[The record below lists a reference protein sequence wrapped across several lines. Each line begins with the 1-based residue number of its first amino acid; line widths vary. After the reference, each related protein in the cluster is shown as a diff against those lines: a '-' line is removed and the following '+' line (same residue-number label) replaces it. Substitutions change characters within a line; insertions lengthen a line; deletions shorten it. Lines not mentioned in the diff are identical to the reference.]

1 MILPTASRSQLELAN
16 LQRHQLLAQLQ
27 AYQSGEGHPKNTSLS
42 AVVAAA
48 QLPKPAPAPAT
59 LLPVDHLKA
68 LGLYRASVRVPAV
81 RTGYQVKTQRVPSVF
96 PCTPD
101 TRLGKL
107 SRAVSPLWVNL
118 LTSISS
124 ASLAGGKCFSS
135 QGRNLITIVQ
145 EVRKRCYLRVTK
157 ESVPLAVREQV
168 VLTVDGERHCFARAC
183 GMSPRTFYR
192 ALRHPLAHLFLRTQK
207 VQRERDGQRENVATL
222 FSVNL
227 YEPEAPVDLE
237 TLCYAGSV
245 EQEGILVVP
254 DFICQ
259 DDGTEDRPGLIQ
271 EQREPVDNSTP
282 KTQGLALAAQNQ
294 LEQALDSALL
304 GSPAQAAFDH
314 SSEEGSAAAAG
325 ARAAAMTT
333 LEIATARR
341 PAYVQLAREIATFH
355 DAPEHREM
363 ATVGYYKALMHL
375 EQDTVLAQ
383 VRVVAR
389 WLKQGQ
395 RITNSGALLMSLL
408 NRKTRAKTGFNV
420 RDLGLEPT

>member
-1 MILPTASRSQLELAN
+1 MNLPTASRSQLELAN
-16 LQRHQLLAQLQ
+16 LQRHQLLTQLQ

-48 QLPKPAPAPAT
+48 QLPKPAPVPTT

-68 LGLYRASVRVPAV
+68 LGLYRFSVRVPAV
-81 RTGYQVKTQRVPSVF
+81 RTGYQVKTHRVPFVF

-101 TRLGKL
+101 TRLSRL

-124 ASLAGGKCFSS
+124 ASLSGGKCFSS

-157 ESVPLAVREQV
+157 EDVPLAVREQV

-227 YEPEAPVDLE
+227 YEPEGPVDLE
-237 TLCYAGSV
+237 TLCYAESV
-245 EQEGILVVP
+245 EQEGVLVVP
-254 DFICQ
+254 DSICQ
-259 DDGTEDRPGLIQ
+259 DDGTKDRPGLNQI
-271 EQREPVDNSTP
+271 QREPVDNLT
-282 KTQGLALAAQNQ
+282 AQNPGLSVAARNQ
-294 LEQALDSALL
+294 LQQTLDSALL
-304 GSPAQAAFDH
+304 GSPARAAFDH
-314 SSEEGSAAAAG
+314 SSEKGSAAAG
-325 ARAAAMTT
+325 ARAAAATT

-341 PAYVQLAREIATFH
+341 PDYVQLARDMADFH

-375 EQDTVLAQ
+375 DLSTVLAQ
-383 VRVVAR
+383 VGVIAR

-395 RITNSGALLMSLL
+395 CITNSGALLMSLL
-408 NRKTRAKTGFNV
+408 NRKTRAKTGFNI

>member
-1 MILPTASRSQLELAN
+1 MNLPTLSQSQLELAN
-16 LQRHQLLAQLQ
+16 LQRHRLLIQLQ
-27 AYQSGEGHPKNTSLS
+27 AYQSREGYPQSTSLS
-42 AVVAAA
+42 AVLAVDR
-48 QLPKPAPAPAT
+48 LPTPAPAPAT

-68 LGLYRASVRVPAV
+68 LGLYRVSVRVPAV

-101 TRLGKL
+101 TRLGRL

-124 ASLAGGKCFSS
+124 ASLAGGRCVSS

-145 EVRKRCYLRVTK
+145 EVRKRCYLRTTK
-157 ESVPLAVREQV
+157 EGVPLAAREQV

-227 YEPEAPVDLE
+227 YEPEGPVDLE
-237 TLCYAGSV
+237 TLCYAESV
-245 EQEGILVVP
+245 EQEGVLVVP
-254 DFICQ
+254 DSICQ
-259 DDGTEDRPGLIQ
+259 DDGTKDRPGLNQIQ
-271 EQREPVDNSTP
+271 KGAVDNLTAQDPGMS
-282 KTQGLALAAQNQ
+282 LAAQNQ

-304 GSPAQAAFDH
+304 GSPARAAFDH

-325 ARAAAMTT
+325 ARAAAATT

-341 PAYVQLAREIATFH
+341 PDYVQLARDIASFH
-355 DAPEHREM
+355 DAPEHREI

-375 EQDTVLAQ
+375 DLGTVLAQ
-383 VRVVAR
+383 VGVIAR

-408 NRKTRAKTGFNV
+408 NKKTRAQTGFNI